1 MNELVSLPHRGRRV
15 PTPSTADKGSGPS
28 AANAGARILIVEDDY
43 FVASSLEHR
52 LKEAGYDVI
61 GIAVSAADAE
71 RIVKDT
77 RPALAIMDIRLAGK
91 SDGIEAAIN
100 LSSNYGVPCIFATA
114 HGDAETRLR
123 AAKANP
129 RGWVN
134 KPYSMD
140 AVIAAIRIALSS

>member
-1 MNELVSLPHRGRRV
+1 MSEIVSMPQPGRGVLPL
-15 PTPSTADKGSGPS
+15 SAAEKGSGPS
-28 AANAGARILIVEDDY
+28 TANAGARILIVEDDY
-43 FVASSLEHR
+43 FVASNLEHS
-52 LKEAGYDVI
+52 LKEAGYDVV
-61 GIAVSAADAE
+61 GVAVSAAEAE
-71 RIVKDT
+71 DIARVK

-91 SDGIEAAIN
+91 SDGIEAAIK
-100 LSSNYGVPCIFATA
+100 LSSNYGVPSIFATA

-140 AVIAAIRIALSS
+140 AVVAAIRSALSS

>member
-1 MNELVSLPHRGRRV
+1 MPRSGRGVLPL
-15 PTPSTADKGSGPS
+15 SAADKGSGEG

-52 LKEAGYDVI
+52 LMEAGYDVV
-61 GIAVSAADAE
+61 GIAVSAAEAE
-71 RIVKDT
+71 QIARDK

-100 LSSNYGVPCIFATA
+100 LASNYGVPCIFATA

-129 RGWVN
+129 RGWVI

-140 AVIAAIRIALSS
+140 AVILAIRSALTS